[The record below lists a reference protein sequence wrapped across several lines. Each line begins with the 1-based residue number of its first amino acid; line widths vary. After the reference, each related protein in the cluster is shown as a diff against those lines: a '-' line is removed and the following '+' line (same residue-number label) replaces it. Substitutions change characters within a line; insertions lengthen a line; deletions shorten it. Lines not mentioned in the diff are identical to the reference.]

1 MTGELFSPNVPT
13 PRAYYNTHTMTV
25 PDPLILPLLS
35 ARPAPPATWRWPRLP
50 QAALALALVEHAA
63 RCSAPV
69 LVLAADAREADR
81 LHAALQFFA
90 GDDLPIV
97 TLPEREMLPY
107 DIVSPP
113 RALVSE
119 RLRALTRIPRLGTG
133 IVVVTADAALERLPS
148 QAWLAGAS
156 FDYGVGQHLDLAR
169 FQRTLSTAGY
179 VAVTE
184 VRAPGEFAIRGGLVD
199 VYPAGAEFPLRID
212 LFDDEIDTLRQFD
225 PQTQLSGP
233 TQDRFSLLPA
243 FEFPFD
249 GDGIKRFRQ
258 AWRARFTGDPMA
270 TEIYRAVTQERM
282 PPGIENWLPLFHE
295 ETANLADYL
304 PADTTCLALPGFDA
318 ALEATWREIEN
329 RHENARHDIARPLL
343 EPAEAFTSAASIRE
357 RLDGLPRIETG
368 TESGTAMTELPEL
381 LMEQETIAPLQ
392 RFRDFLAGQ
401 KSILF
406 TAESPGRRESIREKL
421 ARGDTLPQLAESW
434 AGYRAASPP
443 LALAVAELEEGFAV
457 PGEGLAVIPDAA
469 VFGARAATRRRQR
482 QKARDPATIIRD
494 LTDLAE
500 GAPVVHQDHG
510 VGRFH
515 GLVTQEVDGQA
526 VEFVLLEYAGGDR
539 LYVPVSSLERLS
551 RYIGTDAEHAPLT
564 RLGSG
569 QWERARKRAAARA
582 RDAAA
587 ELLELYARRETRP
600 AQALAYDP
608 DEWERFT
615 AAFPFDETPDQDRA
629 IGEVVADLTSE
640 RPMDRLVCGD
650 VGFGKTEV
658 ALRAAFI
665 AVQAGHQVALLA
677 PTTLL
682 ADQHYRNFLDR
693 FADWPVRIELLSRF
707 RGAKQQAS
715 IREALGEGRIDI
727 VVGTHA
733 LLGRDIRFKSL
744 GLIIVDEEQRFGVRH
759 KERLRALRAEVD
771 MLTLTATPIPRT
783 LSMTLAGI
791 RDLSLIATAP
801 EERLPIRT
809 VVSQW
814 QDARIRDALMRE
826 LRRGGQVFVVHNE
839 VRSIGELAERI
850 QQLVPEASVRIGHGQ
865 MSERELEALMVDFYH
880 RRFDI
885 LVSTTIIESGIDIA
899 TANTILI
906 NNAHRFGL
914 SQLHQLRGRVG
925 RSHHQAYAYLVTP
938 PEEYLGREAKA
949 RLDAIAGME
958 ELGAGFFLATQD
970 LEIRGA
976 GALLGEQQSGQM
988 QEIGLE
994 LYNRLLARAVKTLKA
1009 GGDIETETDFDTGCE
1024 IDLGES
1030 ALLPTDYVPDV
1041 HMRLVLYKRIAGAPD
1056 EEALEDLAMEL
1067 VDRFG
1072 TLPAASQRLIDA
1084 TRLKQ
1089 RARQLGIRAIHA
1101 DAGGVRI
1108 DFNPDPA
1115 IDTAALIG
1123 QVQADPRHYRL
1134 QGEKRL
1140 SVRRELPDFAE
1151 RYELITRLLA
1161 TLTPATT

>member
-1 MTGELFSPNVPT
+1 
-13 PRAYYNTHTMTV
+13 
-25 PDPLILPLLS
+25 
-35 ARPAPPATWRWPRLP
+35 
-50 QAALALALVEHAA
+50 
-63 RCSAPV
+63 
-69 LVLAADAREADR
+69 
-81 LHAALQFFA
+81 
-90 GDDLPIV
+90 
-97 TLPEREMLPY
+97 
-107 DIVSPP
+107 
-113 RALVSE
+113 
-119 RLRALTRIPRLGTG
+119 
-133 IVVVTADAALERLPS
+133 
-148 QAWLAGAS
+148 
-156 FDYGVGQHLDLAR
+156 
-169 FQRTLSTAGY
+169 
-179 VAVTE
+179 
-184 VRAPGEFAIRGGLVD
+184 
-199 VYPAGAEFPLRID
+199 
-212 LFDDEIDTLRQFD
+212 
-225 PQTQLSGP
+225 
-233 TQDRFSLLPA
+233 
-243 FEFPFD
+243 
-249 GDGIKRFRQ
+249 
-258 AWRARFTGDPMA
+258 
-270 TEIYRAVTQERM
+270 
-282 PPGIENWLPLFHE
+282 
-295 ETANLADYL
+295 
-304 PADTTCLALPGFDA
+304 
-318 ALEATWREIEN
+318 
-329 RHENARHDIARPLL
+329 
-343 EPAEAFTSAASIRE
+343 
-357 RLDGLPRIETG
+357 
-368 TESGTAMTELPEL
+368 
-381 LMEQETIAPLQ
+381 
-392 RFRDFLAGQ
+392 
-401 KSILF
+401 
-406 TAESPGRRESIREKL
+406 
-421 ARGDTLPQLAESW
+421 
-434 AGYRAASPP
+434 
-443 LALAVAELEEGFAV
+443 
-457 PGEGLAVIPDAA
+457 
-469 VFGARAATRRRQR
+469 
-482 QKARDPATIIRD
+482 
-494 LTDLAE
+494 
-500 GAPVVHQDHG
+500 
-510 VGRFH
+510 
-515 GLVTQEVDGQA
+515 
-526 VEFVLLEYAGGDR
+526 
-539 LYVPVSSLERLS
+539 
-551 RYIGTDAEHAPLT
+551 
-564 RLGSG
+564 

-600 AQALAYDP
+600 AQTLTYDH

-615 AAFPFDETPDQDRA
+615 AAFPFDETPDQARA
-629 IGEVVADLTSE
+629 IEEVIADLTSE

-707 RGAKQQAS
+707 RGAKQQAE
-715 IREALGEGRIDI
+715 IRESLAKGRIDI

-733 LLGRDIRFKSL
+733 LLGREIRFKSL
-744 GLIIVDEEQRFGVRH
+744 GLVIVDEEQRFGVRH

-814 QDARIRDALMRE
+814 QDAQIRDALMRE

-850 QQLVPEASVRIGHGQ
+850 RQLAPEASVRVGHGQ

-880 RRFDI
+880 RRFDV

-925 RSHHQAYAYLVTP
+925 RSHHQAYAYLITP
-938 PEEYLGREAKA
+938 PEEYLGRDAKA
-949 RLDAIAGME
+949 RLAAISSME

-1009 GGDIETETDFDTGCE
+1009 GGDIEMETDFDAGCE
-1024 IDLGES
+1024 IELGES

-1041 HMRLVLYKRIAGAPD
+1041 HMRLVLYKRIASAPD
-1056 EEALEDLAMEL
+1056 EEALEDLAAEL

-1072 TLPAASQRLIDA
+1072 ALPEAGQRLIDA
-1084 TRLKQ
+1084 ARLKQ
-1089 RARQLGIRAIHA
+1089 RARRLGIRAIHA
-1101 DAGGVRI
+1101 DASGARI

-1115 IDTAALIG
+1115 IDTAALIK

-1140 SVRRELPDFAE
+1140 TIRREVPDFAE
-1151 RYELITRLLA
+1151 RYVLISHMLNA
-1161 TLTPATT
+1161 LTPAT

>member
-1 MTGELFSPNVPT
+1 M
-13 PRAYYNTHTMTV
+13 
-25 PDPLILPLLS
+25 
-35 ARPAPPATWRWPRLP
+35 
-50 QAALALALVEHAA
+50 ALALVEHAT
-63 RCSAPV
+63 RCSAPI
-69 LVLAADAREADR
+69 LVLTADAREAER
-81 LHAALQFFA
+81 LSAALHFFA
-90 GDDLPIV
+90 GGRLPIV
-97 TLPEREMLPY
+97 SLPEREMLPY

-119 RLRALTRIPRLGTG
+119 RLRALSQLPRLSAG
-133 IVVVTADAALERLPS
+133 IVVVTADAALERLPP

-156 FDYGVGQHLDLAR
+156 FDYGVGQQLDISR
-169 FQRTLSTAGY
+169 FQHTLSMAGY
-179 VAVTE
+179 VAVAE
-184 VRAPGEFAIRGGLVD
+184 VRAPGEFAIRGGLID
-199 VYPAGAEFPLRID
+199 VYPTGTDLPLRID

-233 TQDRFSLLPA
+233 TQIRFSLLPA

-249 GDGIKRFRQ
+249 IKAIKRFRQ
-258 AWRARFTGDPMA
+258 AWRVRFAGDPMA

-295 ETANLADYL
+295 DTANLADYL
-304 PADTTCLALPGFDA
+304 PPDTSCIALPEFDA
-318 ALEATWREIEN
+318 ALDAGWREIET
-329 RHENARHDIARPLL
+329 RYENARHDLTRPLL
-343 EPAEAFTSAASIRE
+343 APAEAFTPAAVIRE
-357 RLDGLPRIETG
+357 RLANLARIEPG
-368 TESGTAMTELPEL
+368 TELCPGIAELPEL
-381 LMEQETIAPLQ
+381 GMDPNAATPLHRLQ
-392 RFRDFLAGQ
+392 D
-401 KSILF
+401 F
-406 TAESPGRRESIREKL
+406 TADYASVLFSTESSGRRETVREKL
-421 ARGDTLPQLAESW
+421 ARGNTVPEPITGWLE
-434 AGYRAASPP
+434 YRSASPP
-443 LALAVAELEEGFAV
+443 LALAVAELEAGFAV
-457 PGEGLAVIPDAA
+457 PGAHLAVIPDAA
-469 VFGARAATRRRQR
+469 VFGARAATRRRTR
-482 QKARDPATIIRD
+482 HKARDPAAIIRD
-494 LTDLAE
+494 LTDLAP

-526 VEFVLLEYAGGDR
+526 VEFVLLEYAAGDR
-539 LYVPVSSLERLS
+539 LYVPVSALERLA

-582 RDAAA
+582 RDTAA

-600 AQALAYDP
+600 AQALAYDRN
-608 DEWERFT
+608 EWDRFT
-615 AAFPFDETPDQDRA
+615 AAFPFDETPDQARA
-629 IGEVVADLTSE
+629 IEEVIADLTSE
-640 RPMDRLVCGD
+640 RPMDRLICGD

-658 ALRAAFI
+658 ALRAAFVV
-665 AVQAGHQVALLA
+665 VQAGHQVVMLA

-707 RGAKQQAS
+707 RVAKQQTAT
-715 IREALGEGRIDI
+715 RKALAEGRIDI
-727 VVGTHA
+727 LVGTHA
-733 LLGRDIRFKSL
+733 LLGRDVHFKSL

-814 QDARIRDALMRE
+814 QDVQIRDALRRE
-826 LRRGGQVFVVHNE
+826 IRRGGQAFVVHNE
-839 VRSIGELAERI
+839 VRSIAELAERI
-850 QQLVPEASVRIGHGQ
+850 HHLVPEVSVRIGHGQ
-865 MSERELEALMVDFYH
+865 MSERELEALMIDFYH
-880 RRFDI
+880 RRFDV
-885 LVSTTIIESGIDIA
+885 LVSTTIIESGLDIA
-899 TANTILI
+899 TANTIII

-925 RSHHQAYAYLVTP
+925 RSHHQAYAYLITP
-938 PEEYLGREAKA
+938 PEEYLGRDARM

-994 LYNRLLARAVKTLKA
+994 LYNRLLARAVATLKA
-1009 GGDIETETDFDTGCE
+1009 GGDIEMESDFDAGCE
-1024 IDLGES
+1024 IELGE
-1030 ALLPTDYVPDV
+1030 ATLLPADYVPDV
-1041 HMRLVLYKRIAGAPD
+1041 HMRLVLYKRIASTAD
-1056 EEALEDLAMEL
+1056 EETLEDLATEL

-1072 TLPAASQRLIDA
+1072 SLPQAAQRLFDA

-1089 RARQLGIRAIHA
+1089 CARRLGIRAIHA
-1101 DAGGVRI
+1101 DSGGTRI
-1108 DFNPDPA
+1108 DFSPNPV
-1115 IDTAALIG
+1115 IDTTALIKR
-1123 QVQADPRHYRL
+1123 VQTDPRHYRL

-1140 SVRRELPDFAE
+1140 SVRRELPDYAE
-1151 RYELITRLLA
+1151 RYELVSHLLA
-1161 TLTPATT
+1161 TLTPTTN

>member
-1 MTGELFSPNVPT
+1 MTAPEPLF
-13 PRAYYNTHTMTV
+13 
-25 PDPLILPLLS
+25 LPLLT
-35 ARPAPPATWRWPRLP
+35 ARPAPPAAWRWPRLP
-50 QAALALALVEHAA
+50 QAALALGLVEHAA
-63 RCSAPV
+63 RCTAPI
-69 LVLAADAREADR
+69 LTLAADARMADR
-81 LHAALQFFA
+81 LSAALHFFA

-113 RALVSE
+113 RALASE
-119 RLRALTRIPRLGTG
+119 RLRALTRIPRLGAG
-133 IVVVTADAALERLPS
+133 IVIVTADAALERLPP
-148 QAWLAGAS
+148 QDWLAGAS
-156 FDYGVGQHLDLAR
+156 FDYGIGQRLDIEP
-169 FQRTLSTAGY
+169 FQRTLIAAGY

-184 VRAPGEFAIRGGLVD
+184 VRAPGEFAVRGGLID
-199 VYPAGAEFPLRID
+199 VYPAGAESPLRID
-212 LFDDEIDTLRQFD
+212 LFDNEIDTLRQFD

-233 TQDRFSLLPA
+233 TQERFSLLPA

-249 GDGIKRFRQ
+249 EDGIKRFRQ
-258 AWRARFTGDPMA
+258 VWRARFAGDPMA
-270 TEIYRAVTQERM
+270 TEIYRAVSRERM

-295 ETANLADYL
+295 STANLADYL
-304 PADTTCLALPGFDA
+304 PAGTTCMTLPEFDA
-318 ALEATWREIEN
+318 ALDASWHEIET
-329 RHENARHDIARPLL
+329 RYENARHDIARPLL
-343 EPAEAFTSAASIRE
+343 EPDEAFTPTTAIRE
-357 RLDGLPRIETG
+357 RLATLPQIELG
-368 TESGTAMTELPEL
+368 GAPCTAIAELPEL
-381 LMEQETIAPLQ
+381 GMEPDAATPLR
-392 RFRDFLAGQ
+392 RFQAFVADYA
-401 KSILF
+401 SVLF
-406 TAESPGRRESIREKL
+406 SAESPGRRESVRERL
-421 ARGDTLPQLAESW
+421 ARETTLPELTESW
-434 AGYRAASPP
+434 ADYRAAMPP
-443 LALAVAELEEGFAV
+443 LALAVAELEEGFAM
-457 PGEGLAVIPDAA
+457 PGAGLAAIPDAA

-482 QKARDPATIIRD
+482 QRSRDPATIIRD

-515 GLVTQEVDGQA
+515 GLMTQEVDGQV
-526 VEFVLLEYAGGDR
+526 VEFVLLEYANNDR
-539 LYVPVSSLERLS
+539 LYIPVSSLERLS
-551 RYIGTDAEHAPLT
+551 RYIGSDAEHAPLT
-564 RLGSG
+564 HLGSG
-569 QWERARKRAAARA
+569 QWDKARRRAAAKA

-600 AQALAYDP
+600 AQVLTYDR

-615 AAFPFDETPDQDRA
+615 AAFPFDETPDQARA
-629 IGEVVADLTSE
+629 IDEVIADLTSD

-658 ALRAAFI
+658 ALRAAFV
-665 AVQAGHQVALLA
+665 AVQTGHQVVLLA

-707 RGAKQQAS
+707 RGAKQQSA
-715 IREALGEGRIDI
+715 IREALSEGRIDI
-727 VVGTHA
+727 IVGTHA
-733 LLGRDIRFKSL
+733 LLGRDVRLKSL

-814 QDARIRDALMRE
+814 QDAQIRDALMRE

-839 VRSIGELAERI
+839 VRSIAELAERI
-850 QQLVPEASVRIGHGQ
+850 HQLVPEANVRIGHGQ
-865 MSERELEALMVDFYH
+865 MSERELETLMVDFYH

-925 RSHHQAYAYLVTP
+925 RSHHQAYAYLITP
-938 PEEYLGREAKA
+938 PEEYLGRDAKA
-949 RLDAIAGME
+949 RLDAIASME

-1009 GGDIETETDFDTGCE
+1009 GGDVEAETDFDAGCE
-1024 IDLGES
+1024 IELGDS
-1030 ALLPTDYVPDV
+1030 ALLPADYVPDV
-1041 HMRLVLYKRIAGAPD
+1041 HMRLVLYKRIASSPD
-1056 EEALEDLAMEL
+1056 EDTLEDLAAEL

-1072 TLPAASQRLIDA
+1072 VLPDAAQRLFDA
-1084 TRLKQ
+1084 TRIKQ
-1089 RARQLGIRAIHA
+1089 RARRLGIRAIHA
-1101 DAGGVRI
+1101 DTGGARI
-1108 DFNPDPA
+1108 DFNPAPT
-1115 IDTAALIG
+1115 IDTTALIK
-1123 QVQADPRHYRL
+1123 QVQTDPKHYRL

-1140 SVRRELPDFAE
+1140 SIRHELPDFAE
-1151 RYELITRLLA
+1151 RYELISRVLTN
-1161 TLTPATT
+1161 LTPATTKDRTPSTGTGRISG